1 MSERESYPHG
11 VPCWVDNAWPE
22 PEAGLRFYGAV
33 LGWEFEGPGEMPGE
47 PPGQYFVATLEGRDV
62 AGISSL
68 PSADPA
74 PTPAWNT
81 YVRVDSADRAAAAVR
96 DAGGQVSVEPFDAP
110 PAGRMAVVADPAGA
124 AFSVWEAGIREGAQR
139 VNEPGAWS
147 MSALRTSDPEG
158 VQGFYGDVFG
168 WQAEPFGP
176 PEAGIWMWRLPGYVG
191 GEPDQPVPRDVVAT
205 MVRTD
210 EGEPNWRPD
219 FWIADVDGAAAK
231 AAELGGHVVEAPAD
245 VPGIPFRSALLADG
259 HGATFSLSQLV
270 LEGSSS

>member
-33 LGWEFEGPGEMPGE
+33 FGWEFEGPGEMPGE

-110 PAGRMAVVADPAGA
+110 PAGRMAVVADPARRRPAVLRRRVRLAGRAVRPPRGRHLDVA
-124 AFSVWEAGIREGAQR
+124 ASRLRRGRARPAG
-139 VNEPGAWS
+139 P
-147 MSALRTSDPEG
+147 
-158 VQGFYGDVFG
+158 QG
-168 WQAEPFGP
+168 
-176 PEAGIWMWRLPGYVG
+176 RR
-191 GEPDQPVPRDVVAT
+191 RD
-205 MVRTD
+205 
-210 EGEPNWRPD
+210 
-219 FWIADVDGAAAK
+219 DGSHRRGR
-231 AAELGGHVVEAPAD
+231 AELAP
-245 VPGIPFRSALLADG
+245 
-259 HGATFSLSQLV
+259 
-270 LEGSSS
+270 